1 MAKDMFDTFWDQN
14 IRSIGGFTSLNQKDE
29 ECLKKVMRSLV
40 PSQETLRASATNT
53 QVVFDYDRFGAVV
66 YEAVKA
72 AMSETLP
79 NRLHTYAVPE
89 ALKEHR
95 AAVDMGMETLPAAFF
110 KSEKQ
115 DNLSSAKAET
125 VESTGV
131 ADTIQALKRLKGE

>member
-79 NRLHTYAVPE
+79 TRLHTYAVPE
-89 ALKEHR
+89 APKEHR